1 MKFKLEGSEWSQEEE
16 NSGVQNNEA
25 IIDNEQ
31 ADVVNTQD
39 VQEDVQEKVQDVQE
53 NVLKFNNEDEVLEFI
68 KSKEDLYTKVAPRSE
83 EKELPSDVK
92 KYLEFKEETGRGYE
106 DFINYQRDYSQYEK
120 DQLIK
125 MYIKENNPEFDDLD
139 INEEFAES
147 YGYDEDYDDERTINK
162 KTRALKKAH
171 KEALDYFESQKEKW
185 SVPLEVTSS
194 TSVPE
199 DYKVAKET
207 LEALKT
213 QEEVSKKQGEYFLQK
228 TDELFSNEFKGFEFK
243 VGDDVIVQKPSSV
256 ESVKEN
262 QKNVMNFFSK
272 FLDENG
278 LIKDAEG
285 YHKALYVAMNYESV
299 LKNIYETAYAKAIEG
314 EVKSSKNIDMSMRT
328 APETISSG
336 LKFKLV

>member
-31 ADVVNTQD
+31 ANVVNTQD
-39 VQEDVQEKVQDVQE
+39 VQEEVQD

-185 SVPLEVTSS
+185 SVPLEVTNS

-243 VGDDVIVQKPSSV
+243 VGDDVIIQKPSSI

-299 LKNIYETAYAKAIEG
+299 LKNIYETAYAKAIES